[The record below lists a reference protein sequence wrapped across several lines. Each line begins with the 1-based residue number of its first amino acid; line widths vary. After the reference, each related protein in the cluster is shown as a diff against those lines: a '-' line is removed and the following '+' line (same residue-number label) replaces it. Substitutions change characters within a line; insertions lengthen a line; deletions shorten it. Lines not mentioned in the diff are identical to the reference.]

1 MQMIPDSLLQL
12 ALFAPAPKA
21 RSFHQRR
28 AIPGPA
34 LQASAEIKTGER
46 KAKDRGMRVAASAH
60 HTDLR
65 LAREIARELGQ
76 DGEEVWADLV
86 RVEMLMRFPD
96 VAWGNWAG
104 SIFTGGEW
112 AFVGYTKSTAPG
124 SHSHLLRLWVLK
136 AEGREVA
143 P

>member
-1 MQMIPDSLLQL
+1 MSTQAYPSRPVWDLLD
-12 ALFAPAPKA
+12 
-21 RSFHQRR
+21 
-28 AIPGPA
+28 
-34 LQASAEIKTGER
+34 EVTET
-46 KAKDRGMRVAASAH
+46 KAKKRGMKLAASAH
-60 HTDLR
+60 NRDLS

-96 VAWGNWAG
+96 IAWGNWAG

-124 SHSHLLRLWVLK
+124 SHSNLLRTWVLK

-143 P
+143 ARRGRLRDEGRRRAAAHVWE